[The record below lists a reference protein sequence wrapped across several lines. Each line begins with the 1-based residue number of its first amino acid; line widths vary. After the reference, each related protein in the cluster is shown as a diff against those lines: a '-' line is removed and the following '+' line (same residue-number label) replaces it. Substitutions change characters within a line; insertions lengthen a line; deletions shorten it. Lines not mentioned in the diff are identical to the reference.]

1 MCNVPTDE
9 IIKYIMPV
17 HLSEVG
23 TLAWLQNVLSI
34 ILECFEKCKEPFL
47 LYQRYSWHFEKEK
60 IQKYRNYISYAYSFI
75 NCSYACL
82 IIQLKHVIYLHV

>member
-47 LYQRYSWHFEKEK
+47 LFYIKGIRGTLKK
-60 IQKYRNYISYAYSFI
+60 RKYKNTEITFHM
-75 NCSYACL
+75 L
-82 IIQLKHVIYLHV
+82 IPLLIAAMHA